1 MSKIAQKEYFDTLK
15 VPGVSGTCDRIAQAL
30 KEEAKNIDLPGVPRT
45 DIQVSNEIE
54 HSYYNPSTNTII
66 LAYDESKSGID
77 YARELH
83 HHAAIAQ
90 SLGSLGVNPDERKMS
105 YIAELNQGNPDSI
118 AHKMTGLVSGNYLTT
133 GGTIAEARFMMDEVK
148 ERLNGEVPFTSPEE
162 INQYQAAMKELS
174 GRLQT
179 QGNPAVTIAAFTQ
192 TMSNLTF
199 GTSPHQRV
207 GLYHHAALKDKV
219 EKPGTFMRTTGRK
232 LMMERAA
239 ESREV
244 AEEIKAMRKELN
256 KAVPQNAIAAPVN
269 DNPAQSMPASDTSTL
284 TAEELIAKLK
294 ASNITVQEL
303 GDEVPIAGTRVA
315 GIDNLDAFLKSTSPT
330 DRIAYIAFDGEQPVF
345 YIADAKTPT
354 MPIPLAEQEA
364 QTPEQTTDT
373 PSQDVREPDS
383 SENDHAETDPSDGA
397 FDTFD
402 DLEDR

>member
-15 VPGVSGTCDRIAQAL
+15 VPGVSGTCDRIAKAL
-30 KEEAKNIDLPGVPRT
+30 KDEAKNIDLPGVPRT

-66 LAYDESKSGID
+66 LAYDASKSGID
-77 YARELH
+77 YVRELH

-133 GGTIAEARFMMDEVK
+133 GGTIAEARFMMDEVR
-148 ERLNGEVPFTSPEE
+148 ERLSGEVPFTSPEE
-162 INQYQAAMKELS
+162 INQYQSAMKELS

-199 GTSPHQRV
+199 GDAPHKRV

-232 LMMERAA
+232 LMTERAA

-244 AEEIKAMRKELN
+244 AAEIKAMQKELN

-269 DNPAQSMPASDTSTL
+269 DNPAQSMPTSNTSTL

-303 GDEVPIAGTRVA
+303 GDEVPIAGTRIA
-315 GIDNLDAFLKSTSPT
+315 GIDNLDAFLESTPPT
-330 DRIAYIAFDGEQPVF
+330 DRIAYIAFHGEQPVF
-345 YIADAKTPT
+345 YIADKNEPT
-354 MPIPLAEQEA
+354 MSIAEQET
-364 QTPEQTTDT
+364 QTPEQATDT

-383 SENDHAETDPSDGA
+383 SENDHSEADLSDGA

-402 DLEDR
+402 DLDDR